1 MCGTLF
7 FVCYGIFKSTEE
19 INEYFG
25 FYTFFL
31 VFDDFG
37 NGSKQLKSA
46 KRVETCNFKASS
58 SMDRKELRGHQ
69 NTRNCQTTTKN
80 SVKTHKKCAFLIF
93 VEDRGGTGGVT
104 RKR

>member
-1 MCGTLF
+1 MSCLLFFPLFLFPCAADYLAISMRIGMSKIKVNPCVRDTF

-19 INEYFG
+19 INECFG

-46 KRVETCNFKASS
+46 KRVETCNLKASS
-58 SMDRKELRGHQ
+58 SMDRKEL
-69 NTRNCQTTTKN
+69 
-80 SVKTHKKCAFLIF
+80 
-93 VEDRGGTGGVT
+93 
-104 RKR
+104 